1 MMPSCITDAAAC
13 SAVDALKLHRI
24 VDSCSAAAKRG
35 RPASFCMLGE
45 KNNLGDNQ
53 GRFSTCSHA
62 QFNLETTGSIKQTDS
77 ATAAERTRN

>member
-13 SAVDALKLHRI
+13 SAVDALKLDRI

-45 KNNLGDNQ
+45 KNNLGDKGQDQHLLPCPIQFGND
-53 GRFSTCSHA
+53 GLHETNRFCNS
-62 QFNLETTGSIKQTDS
+62 G
-77 ATAAERTRN
+77 